1 MVGDWGRV
9 FVSVALSLFVFTC
22 ILYNFYLGENS
33 LQFLSRN
40 RLVLI
45 GYRALVLALVVWG
58 SVQDLSTVFAF
69 ADITMTCLAFVNLMA
84 LALLF
89 KVGLRVMRDYDVSAA
104 PGSATGVRLRRSSP
118 TSTWTAKP
126 GPPASAPSPRRRRT
140 PSRCRAAIAESRAGA
155 LPRSGACATC
165 VPSSARPARK
175 GPTQGLRML
184 PVKNLFVLYTGGT
197 IGMLQTL
204 GTGSGRWLRSAHARP
219 PAKPRR
225 RPGPALA
232 LRRTATAAG
241 QRQHDPG
248 QLAGDARRHRRRA
261 RRRPRRRAAPCTAP
275 TPLAYSAAALSFL
288 LLDLPIPVLL
298 TGSML
303 PAGAPGSD
311 AWDNLVGAL
320 RVLQEGHAR
329 GVQVYF
335 NDALLHGARV
345 SKLRSDAF
353 DAFAELPRPRHAEH
367 AEMPAA
373 LGYRQPR
380 REVNLAV
387 LPLYPGPRAAH
398 LRGLLDS
405 GVEALLLECYGSGTG
420 PSDDEEL
427 LALLREAH
435 ARGVLLAAV
444 SQCAYGQVEF
454 GVYAAGSRL
463 RDAGLLGW
471 RNDPRGGPGQALRPA
486 RRRPRTRR
494 SATLVRLDL

>member
-1 MVGDWGRV
+1 
-9 FVSVALSLFVFTC
+9 
-22 ILYNFYLGENS
+22 
-33 LQFLSRN
+33 
-40 RLVLI
+40 
-45 GYRALVLALVVWG
+45 
-58 SVQDLSTVFAF
+58 
-69 ADITMTCLAFVNLMA
+69 
-84 LALLF
+84 
-89 KVGLRVMRDYDVSAA
+89 
-104 PGSATGVRLRRSSP
+104 
-118 TSTWTAKP
+118 
-126 GPPASAPSPRRRRT
+126 
-140 PSRCRAAIAESRAGA
+140 
-155 LPRSGACATC
+155 
-165 VPSSARPARK
+165 
-175 GPTQGLRML
+175 
-184 PVKNLFVLYTGGT
+184 
-197 IGMLQTL
+197 
-204 GTGSGRWLRSAHARP
+204 
-219 PAKPRR
+219 
-225 RPGPALA
+225 
-232 LRRTATAAG
+232 
-241 QRQHDPG
+241 
-248 QLAGDARRHRRRA
+248 
-261 RRRPRRRAAPCTAP
+261 
-275 TPLAYSAAALSFL
+275 SAAALSFL

-353 DAFAELPRPRHAEH
+353 DAFAELPRPRHAEP
-367 AEMPAA
+367 APVPAA

-387 LPLYPGPRAAH
+387 LPLYPGLRAAH

-427 LALLREAH
+427 LATLREAH

-463 RDAGLLGW
+463 RDAGLLSA
-471 RNDPRGGPGQALRPA
+471 GGMTREAALGKLFGLLGAGLGRDEA
-486 RRRPRTRR
+486 QRWF
-494 SATLVRLDL
+494 ALDLCGENAD